1 MKYLKQNN
9 MFKKAEIGD
18 RVYDLLKGWGTIVN
32 INPEDNYPIYV
43 NSDADSFCT
52 FTYDG
57 KRDINDKNPTL
68 FWRKISLNNYIKKKS
83 KNYFSLETA
92 LRKLQ
97 VCDFKD
103 NGEANYFLS
112 WNRDKNKIQIEY
124 THTHCFPTMVYFTQ
138 DSVVEFMKSIQGRKI
153 NKKFFIRVYMELYN
167 YVWEV

>member
-1 MKYLKQNN
+1 
-9 MFKKAEIGD
+9 MFRNAKVGD
-18 RVYDLLKGWGTIVN
+18 RAYDILRGWGTIVE
-32 INPEDNYPIYV
+32 INENREYPIV
-43 NSDADSFCT
+43 FVADVDSFCT

-103 NGEANYFLS
+103 NGEVNYFLS

-124 THTHCFPTMVYFTQ
+124 THTYCFPSMVYFTQ
-138 DSVVEFMKSIQGRKI
+138 GSVVEFMKSIQGRKI
-153 NKKFFIRVYMELYN
+153 NKKIFISIYMKLYN